1 MTSYSIMQSRPTWPR
16 DIRHLHTARHGM
28 IYDKLVYALACSI
41 VDSILL
47 LRRCSHALYCVL
59 YTLYS
64 VLNNSVRGGDRPVIG
79 FVEFT

>member
-1 MTSYSIMQSRPTWPR
+1 MTSYSIINTSLLWPC
-16 DIRHLHTARHGM
+16 DIKHLHHTPLTLFF
-28 IYDKLVYALACSI
+28 DKLLYATIYSI